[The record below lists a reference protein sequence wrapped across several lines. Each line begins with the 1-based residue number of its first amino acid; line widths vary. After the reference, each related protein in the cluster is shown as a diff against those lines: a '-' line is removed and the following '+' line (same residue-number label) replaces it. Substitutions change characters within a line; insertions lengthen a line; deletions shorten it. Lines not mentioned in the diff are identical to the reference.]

1 MKHLVSIIILLPF
14 LGLYFC
20 SPVATYKKS
29 LNESVGKPDCQP
41 DQSDKYYLC
50 TVVDSKGHL
59 VITVYSKTLNKE
71 IVRKATGSIGSA
83 SWAEGK
89 ILVSL
94 LPALPQVNQTTYDY
108 YLDLDNGDLIPLKKE
123 NHESH

>member
-1 MKHLVSIIILLPF
+1 MKYIFKIFKTIPL

-20 SPVATYKKS
+20 SPVSSYVTS
-29 LNESVGKPDCQP
+29 LNNTIGKPDCNLDP
-41 DQSDKYYLC
+41 TDKYYLC
-50 TVVDSKGHL
+50 TVEDSNNHL

-71 IVRKATGSIGSA
+71 IIRKPTGSIGVA
-83 SWAEGK
+83 SWFEGK

-94 LPALPQVNQTTYDY
+94 LPALPQVNQATYDY
-108 YLDLDNGDLIPLKKE
+108 YLNLDNGYLIPIKNE